1 MVMLNAMISFDASEL
16 STWADKPDA
25 RHRLP
30 QLLQQLILATAS
42 PERIRFPSGSSVD
55 LQGWDGVLEVET
67 KNAWVPAGSS
77 RWELSVQ
84 KDPQKKADE
93 DYEKRTDDPLGVDP
107 SEAAFVFVTPRR
119 WPGKTKWMTARQHE
133 ASWRTVLAL
142 DADDLVAWLDAAPSV
157 AIQFAAPIRG
167 YRPDGVV
174 SLHDWWTNWASV
186 TAPALSPELVI
197 AGRGEQMEALAN
209 WAAGPPQS
217 FYVQAGTRDEATAF
231 LAACALVTDGG
242 WGTEALARAVVVR
255 SQDSWQSLQHN
266 PGPLVLIRHFEGE
279 VAPQLAVG
287 SGHHV
292 LTPLGPNRL
301 PQGNGCRLPPLGRD
315 EAHDA
320 LKVMGLPDQEA
331 RSLMRATSRKLGVMR
346 RRLSAD
352 PGGDLPAWASP
363 SPSRVLVTLSLV
375 GQWDQSFDGSPPP
388 SLPGEE
394 SVATDDA
401 SAIGDRQ
408 IIEQIT
414 GRSYAEVEET
424 VTSLALMPDAPIMRV
439 GEKWRLTS
447 HEEAWD
453 LLAPR
458 LTTSDIQR
466 FETAATELLLARS
479 PEFDMPPG
487 DRYAAPV
494 YGRTLRHSETLR
506 RGVMRSLALMGARGQ
521 RATSANSIA
530 SVVSLIVSKVLS
542 AGSDWRLWATL
553 DRDLPTLAEAAPEQF
568 LDAVEDALGLAPTPF
583 GDLFAQ
589 HDGTLF
595 TDTPHAGVLW
605 ALERLAWAEE
615 HFSRVALILARLTAL
630 VPDTTSNH
638 PRESLQG
645 LFERGLRFTE
655 ATDAHRLEVLQTLLE
670 RQPAVT
676 WDLLIAVVQWHRR
689 AIILREPPAWRPWGH
704 DSSPQVTNAEH
715 QVFLKHLHDLLL
727 EHVGADAQ
735 RWADV
740 VNAFTGIQR
749 DVQGE
754 LITRM
759 SQNADALRQ
768 HPKAAVLWHELR
780 TLLSQHRT
788 HHDAAWAMDEG
799 ELTTLEAV
807 YRSLTPADPITAVA
821 WLFADWPPLPDVP
834 PAAADPRDYH
844 FREKRIADA
853 RRDAVRHVFEAAG
866 AAGVDALCE
875 AAGHPYFVGVAVADG
890 LDLQDALAF
899 AIQHAAALSDAMRQ
913 FTRGVFEQIVVNFG
927 WLVLDS
933 VLNEVRTLN
942 GSDEL
947 VAAIYRAAPIDSR
960 VWHDMDGEPDAVQ
973 AAYWTSINVFRLS
986 IRDTAEADDVAL
998 RLLAARRS
1006 WEIAWLAPNTRLSS
1020 KVIIQV
1026 LAQLPADIPPQAFTG
1041 GHGYYV
1047 AKWLTALDQDETID
1061 DEIIAGL
1068 EFPFIDALVHDRPE
1082 LTLHR
1087 VVLAT
1092 PSFFAD
1098 LVSWCF
1104 KRSDGQS
1111 DEPIDE
1117 QIRQTRARN
1126 SFRILEDLKG
1136 VPGLR
1141 PDGTVD
1147 GAVLSQWVTEARRLC
1162 RERGR
1167 ESIGDS
1173 RIGAVLAAAPAG
1185 PDGIWPCEPVRDI
1198 LEDVA
1203 SRSMERGFITGKQ
1216 NLRGATMRDVF
1227 EGGTQERNVA
1237 DGYRR
1242 DAARIVSRWPSTAR
1256 ILRELASRYKRDGQ
1270 DVDDHAQWRDLS
1282 E

>member
-16 STWADKPDA
+16 SSWADKPDA

-231 LAACALVTDGG
+231 LAACALATDGG
-242 WGTEALARAVVVR
+242 WGGEALARAVVVR
-255 SQDSWQSLQHN
+255 SQDSWQSLQHS
-266 PGPLVLIRHFEGE
+266 PRQLVLIRHFEGD
-279 VAPQLAVG
+279 VAPQLAVEA
-287 SGHHV
+287 GHHV
-292 LTPLGPNRL
+292 LTPLGPEWS
-301 PQGNGCRLPPLGRD
+301 PWGNGCSLQLLGRD

-320 LKVMGLPDQEA
+320 LKVMGLSDQEA

-352 PGGDLPAWASP
+352 PGGELPAWASP
-363 SPSRVLVTLSLV
+363 SPSPVLVTLSLV

-388 SLPGEE
+388 SLPGDENI
-394 SVATDDA
+394 ATDDA

-408 IIEQIT
+408 IIERIT
-414 GRSYAEVEET
+414 GRSYAEVEEAI
-424 VTSLALMPDAPIMRV
+424 TSLALMPDAPIMRV
-439 GEKWRLTS
+439 GEKWQLTS

-466 FETAATELLLARS
+466 FETAVTELLLARS

-506 RGVMRSLALMGARGQ
+506 HGVMRSLALIGARGQ

-568 LDAVEDALGLAPTPF
+568 LDAVEHALDLVPTPF

-630 VPDTTSNH
+630 VPDTASNH
-638 PRESLQG
+638 PRESLQS

-655 ATDAHRLEVLQTLLE
+655 ATDAHRLEVLETLLA
-670 RQPAVT
+670 RQPAVA
-676 WDLLIAVVQWHRR
+676 WDLLIAVVPWDGP
-689 AIILREPPAWRPWGH
+689 AIILREPPTWRPWGH

-735 RWADV
+735 RWADAI
-740 VNAFTGIQR
+740 NAFAGFQR
-749 DVQGE
+749 DVRDE

-759 SQNADALRQ
+759 SQQADALRQ
-768 HPKAAVLWHELR
+768 HPKAATLWHELR
-780 TLLSQHRT
+780 TLLNRHRT
-788 HHDAAWAMDEG
+788 YHDAAWAMDEG

-807 YRSLTPADPITAVA
+807 YQSLTPEDPIAAVA
-821 WLFADWPPLPDVP
+821 WLFADWPSLPSGRRRDKGQFN
-834 PAAADPRDYH
+834 AD
-844 FREKRIADA
+844 EAIADVQAA
-853 RRDAVRHVFEAAG
+853 RRDAVLRVYETGGSTEIERLCRVSDSPHEVGRALSEAFDLSSTLSMIAPHIATG
-866 AAGVDALCE
+866 DSVMAAFASSALE
-875 AAGHPYFVGVAVADG
+875 QIGWS
-890 LDLQDALAF
+890 QNWSALAEF
-899 AIQHAAALSDAMRQ
+899 LSR
-913 FTRGVFEQIVVNFG
+913 TRSRD
-927 WLVLDS
+927 LAP
-933 VLNEVRTLN
+933 TA
-942 GSDEL
+942 
-947 VAAIYRAAPIDSR
+947 VAAIYCAAPINSR
-960 VWHDMDGEPDAVQ
+960 VWRDVSNEPYAVQ
-973 AAYWTSINVFRLS
+973 AAYWAKIDARRISV
-986 IRDTAEADDVAL
+986 RDTAEADDAAL
-998 RLLAARRS
+998 RLLVARRS
-1006 WEIAWLAPNTRLSS
+1006 WDVVWLTHNVSLSS
-1020 KVIIQV
+1020 TMIVNV
-1026 LAQLPADIPPQAFTG
+1026 LRQLPLDRLTPLTADMP
-1041 GHGYYV
+1041 GYYV
-1047 AKWLTALDQDETID
+1047 AKWLEALDSDD
-1061 DEIIAGL
+1061 AVPDEIIAGL
-1068 EFPFIDALVHDRPE
+1068 EVPFIDALRHYRTD
-1082 LTLHR
+1082 LALHR
-1087 VVLAT
+1087 AVLTT

-1104 KRSDGQS
+1104 KRSDGKS

-1117 QIRQTRARN
+1117 QARQTRARN
-1126 SFRILEDLKG
+1126 SFRILEDLNG
-1136 VPGLR
+1136 VPGLQ
-1141 PDGTVD
+1141 PDGIVD
-1147 GAVLSQWVTEARRLC
+1147 GAVLSQWVTEVRRLC

-1167 ESIGDS
+1167 ESIGDN
-1173 RIGAVLAAAPAG
+1173 RIGHMLASSPTG
-1185 PDGIWPCEPVRDI
+1185 SDGAWPCEPVRDT
-1198 LEDVA
+1198 LDSMA
-1203 SRSMERGFITGKQ
+1203 SRSAGQGFCIGTW
-1216 NLRGATMRDVF
+1216 NRREATMRGLF
-1227 EGGTQERNVA
+1227 EGGEQERTLA
-1237 DGYRR
+1237 DQYGR
-1242 DAARIVSRWPSTAR
+1242 DASQVDGRWPFTAR
-1256 ILRELASRYKRDGQ
+1256 ILRNLASQYKSEGQ
-1270 DVDDHAQWRDLS
+1270 REDHEAEWRDLS